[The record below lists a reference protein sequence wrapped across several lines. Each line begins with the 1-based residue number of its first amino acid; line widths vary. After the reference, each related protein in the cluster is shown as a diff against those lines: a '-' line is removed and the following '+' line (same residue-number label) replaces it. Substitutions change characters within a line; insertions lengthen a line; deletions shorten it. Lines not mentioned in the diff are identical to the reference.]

1 MSDLTLHNENQ
12 LLGLIATGD
21 EIAFAQIFEYYRDRI
36 YSVAFKLTK
45 SNVIAEEI
53 VQDVF
58 LKIWK
63 KRADL
68 IEIQNFSAYLFVVT
82 RNHVYKILKRIAS
95 NYTTSLLTDEDIP
108 APTTDLI
115 IEKEYKLVL
124 QQAISRLPGQ
134 QKLVYYL
141 VKDQGLKRTEVAEQL
156 RIQPETVKFYLAEAM
171 KNIRAFC
178 KLYLFTIIGFTILL
192 SRF

>member
-1 MSDLTLHNENQ
+1 M
-12 LLGLIATGD
+12 GD
-21 EIAFAQIFEYYRDRI
+21 EIAFAQIFEHYRDKI

-178 KLYLFTIIGFTILL
+178 KLYLFIIIGFTILL